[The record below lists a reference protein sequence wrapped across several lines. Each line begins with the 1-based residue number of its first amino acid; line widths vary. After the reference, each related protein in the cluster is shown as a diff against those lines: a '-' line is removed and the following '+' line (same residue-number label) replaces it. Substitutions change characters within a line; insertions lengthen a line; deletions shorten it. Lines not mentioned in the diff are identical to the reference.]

1 MSRSCKPVLHNFDPK
16 NNVLM
21 IMSLQK
27 YFIVAGFVPA
37 LNLVPDIGNLWLN
50 VRLCGDV

>member
-1 MSRSCKPVLHNFDPK
+1 
-16 NNVLM
+16 M

-50 VRLCGDV
+50 VRLCGDVQFKKVILQFFFKVLLEVN